1 MKKKDLKSAVKQ
13 IASYE
18 PEKAPKKPEKAPSAK
33 ELRQKW
39 KLVRR

>member
-18 PEKAPKKPEKAPSAK
+18 PEQAPKKPEKAPSAK